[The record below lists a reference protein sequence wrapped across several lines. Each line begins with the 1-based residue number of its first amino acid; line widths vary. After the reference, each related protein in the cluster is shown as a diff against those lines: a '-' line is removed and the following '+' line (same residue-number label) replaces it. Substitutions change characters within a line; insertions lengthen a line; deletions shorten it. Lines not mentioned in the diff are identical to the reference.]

1 MVENIP
7 SSVGDAG
14 SISGQGTT
22 VPHAAGQLSP
32 CATTGEPV
40 RHSC

>member
-22 VPHAAGQLSP
+22 VPHAAAQLSLH
-32 CATTGEPV
+32 AGMKTLNANK
-40 RHSC
+40 